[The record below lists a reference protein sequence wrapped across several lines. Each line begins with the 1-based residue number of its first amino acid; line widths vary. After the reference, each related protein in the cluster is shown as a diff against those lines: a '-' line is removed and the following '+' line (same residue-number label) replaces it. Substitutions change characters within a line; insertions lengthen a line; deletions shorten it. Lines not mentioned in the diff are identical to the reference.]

1 VSDES
6 AAIAVSQPHIEAHD
20 PRHLPEPD
28 LVDKG
33 LEHDSVGLLASVLL
47 SVSSVAPAY
56 ALTATLGLT
65 VTEVGVQAPAIFL
78 VGFVPMLLAASAY
91 RELNKVAPDAGTSFT
106 WTVKAFGP
114 HIGWMCGWGLVV
126 AIIIVL
132 SNLAGVAVTFLYLF
146 ISEVLG
152 DADIATWGDGKA
164 ANVATCLGLVAIATF
179 VAYRGMTATKSV
191 MFVLVAIQMV
201 ALALFTIVAIVK
213 ATGGDAGTA
222 IDFEWSWLS
231 PFSVTSFSVL
241 ATALSLSLFMYWGW
255 DTALSANEETEHSER
270 TPGLAAL
277 LSLLILGTTYVLV
290 AVAAQMFAGVGGQ
303 GVGLGNPET
312 SDNVFAA
319 LADPVL
325 GGTLSLLLFLAVL
338 ASSASSLQTT
348 FIPAARTVLAMSTYK
363 ALPAPLANIH
373 PVHRIPSY
381 ATLLAGVGTAI
392 FYAAMTL
399 VSENVLVDTILSLG
413 LMICFYYGLTAFA
426 AAWYFRKE
434 LTLGVQAF
442 LLKGV
447 APILGGLVLAAVF
460 VKLAIDTADPDYGS
474 GGSIFGLGTVFVL
487 GIGTLLVGVV
497 VMLAWQARSAAFFRG
512 ETLKRDTPALILE
525 E

>member
-1 VSDES
+1 VS
-6 AAIAVSQPHIEAHD
+6 AHIEAHE
-20 PRHLPEPD
+20 PHHQPEPD
-28 LVDKG
+28 LLDKG
-33 LEHDSVGLLASVLL
+33 LQHDSVGLLASILL

-78 VGFVPMLLAASAY
+78 VGFIPMLFAASAY

-132 SNLAGVAVTFLYLF
+132 SNLAGVAVTFFYLF
-146 ISEVLG
+146 LAELTGS
-152 DADIATWGDGKA
+152 ADVATWGDGKL
-164 ANVATCLGLVAIATF
+164 ANVATCLAFVALATW
-179 VAYRGMTATKSV
+179 VAYRGMTTTKGV
-191 MFVLVAIQMV
+191 MYVLVGIQMV
-201 ALALFTIVAIVK
+201 ALALFAIFAFAK
-213 ATGGDAGTA
+213 AIGGDVSTS
-222 IDFEWSWLS
+222 IDFSWSWLS
-231 PFSVTSFSVL
+231 PFSVTSFSIL
-241 ATALSLSLFMYWGW
+241 ATALSLSIFMYWGW
-255 DTALSANEETEHSER
+255 DTALSANEETTESER

-277 LSLLILGTTYVLV
+277 LSLLILASTYVLV
-290 AVAAQMFAGVGGQ
+290 TIAAQMYAGTGGE

-325 GGTLSLLLFLAVL
+325 GSGLGLLLLLAVL

-363 ALPAPLANIH
+363 ALPAPLARIH
-373 PVHRIPSY
+373 PVHRIPSD
-381 ATLLAGVGTAI
+381 ATLLSGFGTAI
-392 FYAAMTL
+392 FYAVMTV

-426 AAWYFRKE
+426 ATWYFRRE
-434 LTLGVQAF
+434 LTRSVGAF
-442 LLKGV
+442 FLKGV
-447 APILGGLVLAAVF
+447 APVLGGLTLAAVF
-460 VKLAIDTADPDYGS
+460 VKLAVDTIDPEYGS

-487 GIGTLLVGVV
+487 GIGTLALGLV
-497 VMLAWQARSAAFFRG
+497 VMFAWQAREPAFFRG
-512 ETLKRDTPALILE
+512 ETLKHDTPALIVE